1 MTGLELRPPDQSG
14 GSPAEQLRALQSY
27 LCSLTAQLQYAFDTL
42 EGRAGTEKIVYAA
55 TAAPTTPTA
64 AERQQELSRL
74 KSLILKS
81 AQVTAVLEQRVE
93 QRLEGKYVAES
104 QFGAFCQETSQA
116 IAANS
121 RAIEQQFTNV
131 QQLDSAVEQLRSSVR
146 EVSATIRSGELA
158 DGVYGVEIG
167 QQEGE
172 DGVIRFRRYARLTAQ
187 KLSFYDSNDVE
198 VAYVSDRRLH
208 ITAADAAQI
217 TTQSLTAAQLQMG
230 DYTWQI
236 STDGHLSVR

>member
-1 MTGLELRPPDQSG
+1 MTGLELRPPEQCG
-14 GSPAEQLRALQSY
+14 GTPAEQLRTLQSY
-27 LCSLTAQLQYAFDTL
+27 LCNLTAQLQYAFDAL
-42 EGRAGTEKIVYAA
+42 EGRTGTETVVH
-55 TAAPTTPTA
+55 AAPATQ
-64 AERQQELSRL
+64 QQELTRL

-93 QRLEGKYVAES
+93 KRLEGKYVAES
-104 QFGAFCQETSQA
+104 QFGTFRQETSQA
-116 IAANS
+116 ITANS
-121 RAIEQQFTNV
+121 RAIEQQFTNM
-131 QQLDSAVEQLRSSVR
+131 QQLDSAVEQLSSAVQ

-172 DGVIRFRRYARLTAQ
+172 NGVIRFRRYARLTAQ

-198 VAYVSDRRLH
+198 VAYISDRRLY

-217 TTQSLTAAQLQMG
+217 ITHSLTTTQLQQG
-230 DYTWQI
+230 PYTWQL
-236 STDGHLSVR
+236 SADGHLSIN

>member
-1 MTGLELRPPDQSG
+1 MTGLELRPPEQSG
-14 GSPAEQLRALQSY
+14 GTPAEQLRALQSY
-27 LCSLTAQLQYAFDTL
+27 LCNLTAQLQYAFDTL
-42 EGRAGTEKIVYAA
+42 EGREGTEKIVYAA
-55 TAAPTTPTA
+55 PTA
-64 AERQQELSRL
+64 AQRQQEVSRL

-81 AQVTAVLEQRVE
+81 AQVTAVLEQR
-93 QRLEGKYVAES
+93 LEGKYVAES
-104 QFGAFCQETSQA
+104 QFGTFRQETGQA

-198 VAYVSDRRLH
+198 VAYISDRRLH

-217 TTQSLTAAQLQMG
+217 TTQSLTAAQLQQG
-230 DYTWQI
+230 PYTWQL
-236 STDGHLSVR
+236 SADGHLSIR

>member
-1 MTGLELRPPDQSG
+1 MTGLELRPPEQSG

-42 EGRAGTEKIVYAA
+42 EGRAGTEKIAY
-55 TAAPTTPTA
+55 AAPTAPTA

-81 AQVTAVLEQRVE
+81 AQVTAVLEQRLE

-104 QFGAFCQETSQA
+104 QFGAFRQETSQA

-198 VAYVSDRRLH
+198 VAYISDRRLH

-230 DYTWQI
+230 DYTWQL
-236 STDGHLSVR
+236 SADGHLSIR

>member
-1 MTGLELRPPDQSG
+1 MTGLELRPPEQSG
-14 GSPAEQLRALQSY
+14 GTPAEQLRALQSY
-27 LCSLTAQLQYAFDTL
+27 LCNLTAQLQYAFDTL
-42 EGRAGTEKIVYAA
+42 EGREGTEKIVYAA
-55 TAAPTTPTA
+55 PTA
-64 AERQQELSRL
+64 AQRQQEVSRL

-81 AQVTAVLEQRVE
+81 AQVTAVLEQR
-93 QRLEGKYVAES
+93 LEGKYVAES
-104 QFGAFCQETSQA
+104 QFGTFRQETGQA

-131 QQLDSAVEQLRSSVR
+131 QQLDSAVEQLRSCVR

-187 KLSFYDSNDVE
+187 KLSFYDSSDVE
-198 VAYVSDRRLH
+198 VAYISDRRLH

-217 TTQSLTAAQLQMG
+217 TTQSLTAAQLQQG
-230 DYTWQI
+230 PYTWQL
-236 STDGHLSVR
+236 SADGHLSIR

>member
-1 MTGLELRPPDQSG
+1 MTGLELRPPEQSG
-14 GSPAEQLRALQSY
+14 GTPAEQLRALQSY
-27 LCSLTAQLQYAFDTL
+27 LCNLTAQLQYAFDTL
-42 EGRAGTEKIVYAA
+42 EGREGTEKIVYAA
-55 TAAPTTPTA
+55 PTA
-64 AERQQELSRL
+64 AQRQQEVSRL
-74 KSLILKS
+74 RSLILKS

-104 QFGAFCQETSQA
+104 QFGTFRQETGQA

-198 VAYVSDRRLH
+198 VAYISDRRLH

-217 TTQSLTAAQLQMG
+217 TTQSLTAAQLQQG
-230 DYTWQI
+230 PYTWQL
-236 STDGHLSVR
+236 SADGHLSVR

>member
-1 MTGLELRPPDQSG
+1 MTGLELRPPEQSG
-14 GSPAEQLRALQSY
+14 GTPAEQLRALQSY
-27 LCSLTAQLQYAFDTL
+27 LCNLTAQLQYAFDAL
-42 EGRAGTEKIVYAA
+42 EGRAGTEKIVYTAP
-55 TAAPTTPTA
+55 AAPTA
-64 AERQQELSRL
+64 AQRQQEVSRL

-81 AQVTAVLEQRVE
+81 AQVTAVLEQRLE

-146 EVSATIRSGELA
+146 EVSATIRSGELD

-198 VAYVSDRRLH
+198 VAYISDRRLH

-217 TTQSLTAAQLQMG
+217 TTQSLTAAQFQMG
-230 DYTWQI
+230 DYTWQL

>member
-1 MTGLELRPPDQSG
+1 MTGLELRPPEQSG
-14 GSPAEQLRALQSY
+14 GTPAEQLRALQSY
-27 LCSLTAQLQYAFDTL
+27 LCNLTAQLQYAFDTL
-42 EGRAGTEKIVYAA
+42 EGREGTEKIVYAA
-55 TAAPTTPTA
+55 PTA
-64 AERQQELSRL
+64 AQRQQEVSRL
-74 KSLILKS
+74 RSLILKS

-104 QFGAFCQETSQA
+104 QFGTFRQETGQA

-198 VAYVSDRRLH
+198 VAYISDRRLH

-217 TTQSLTAAQLQMG
+217 TTQSLTAAQFQQG
-230 DYTWQI
+230 PYTWQL
-236 STDGHLSVR
+236 SADGHLSVR

>member
-1 MTGLELRPPDQSG
+1 MTDSTVKALSVRVVFSPSSPLLKILVVVLLTFSMVALAALTWVKLTVQS
-14 GSPAEQLRALQSY
+14 Q
-27 LCSLTAQLQYAFDTL
+27 
-42 EGRAGTEKIVYAA
+42 TEEI
-55 TAAPTTPTA
+55 A
-64 AERQQELSRL
+64 AEAAAVAGQNR
-74 KSLILKS
+74 
-81 AQVTAVLEQRVE
+81 VLEQRVE

-104 QFGAFCQETSQA
+104 QFGTFRQETGQA

-198 VAYVSDRRLH
+198 VAYISDRRLH

-217 TTQSLTAAQLQMG
+217 TTQSLTAAQLQQG
-230 DYTWQI
+230 PYTWQL
-236 STDGHLSVR
+236 SADGHLSIR

>member
-1 MTGLELRPPDQSG
+1 MTGLELRPPEQSG
-14 GSPAEQLRALQSY
+14 GTPAEQLRALQSY
-27 LCSLTAQLQYAFDTL
+27 LCNLTAQLQYAFDTL
-42 EGRAGTEKIVYAA
+42 EGREGTEKIVYAA
-55 TAAPTTPTA
+55 PTA
-64 AERQQELSRL
+64 AQRQQEVSRL

-104 QFGAFCQETSQA
+104 QFGTFRQETGQA

-198 VAYVSDRRLH
+198 VAYISDRRLH
-208 ITAADAAQI
+208 ITAAQI
-217 TTQSLTAAQLQMG
+217 TTQSLTAAQLQQG
-230 DYTWQI
+230 PYTWQL
-236 STDGHLSVR
+236 SADGHLSVR